1 MDRRARSALYDGD
14 TRARAFGRAHGAAVA
29 SVFLLIFVFR
39 ALVLIILVLPVKFL
53 IIVLVTP
60 VVVLIMA
67 SFFRRHRLCSP
78 SMHIALTAHM
88 G

>member
-14 TRARAFGRAHGAAVA
+14 TRARAFGVNRAHGAAVA

-53 IIVLVTP
+53 IIVLVTSLSSSWR
-60 VVVLIMA
+60 V
-67 SFFRRHRLCSP
+67 FFAGTDSAALPCTSP
-78 SMHIALTAHM
+78 
-88 G
+88 